1 MYWQNIPYFGGVIS
15 RCVTCSVHYPL
26 PNAGAFN
33 CLNWLGGGTEQE
45 VRGEDC

>member
-1 MYWQNIPYFGGVIS
+1 MYWQNIPYFGGVKS

-26 PNAGAFN
+26 PNAGFFN

-45 VRGEDC
+45 VIGEDC